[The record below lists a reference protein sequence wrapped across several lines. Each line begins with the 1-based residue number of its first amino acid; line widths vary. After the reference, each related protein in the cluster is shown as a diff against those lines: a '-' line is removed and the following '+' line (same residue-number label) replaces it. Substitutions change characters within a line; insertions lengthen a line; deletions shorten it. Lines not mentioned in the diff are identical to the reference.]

1 MLRLMLVLFAFAT
14 ASPILAACT
23 VQQHPPRVPIEAQ
36 PGKTKTC
43 PGGGVNC

>member
-1 MLRLMLVLFAFAT
+1 MLRLMLVLFVLAT

-23 VQQHPPRVPIEAQ
+23 AQHPPQVPILTE

-43 PGGGVNC
+43 PGGGTNC